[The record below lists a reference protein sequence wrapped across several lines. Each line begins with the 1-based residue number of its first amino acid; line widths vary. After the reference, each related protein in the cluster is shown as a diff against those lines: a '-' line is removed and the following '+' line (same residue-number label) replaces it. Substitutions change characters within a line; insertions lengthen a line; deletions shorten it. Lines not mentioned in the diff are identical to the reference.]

1 MRRSTVIDGGDA
13 MTSAMVGV
21 DSGRSGADLQAG
33 APVPFPERVS
43 AFPSSGKG
51 TGAAACTNFE
61 ALNRRT
67 RRRLN
72 RS

>member
-1 MRRSTVIDGGDA
+1 VRRASGIDGGDTA
-13 MTSAMVGV
+13 VAVMIGV
-21 DSGRSGADLQAG
+21 DSGRSGADSQAVD
-33 APVPFPERVS
+33 PVPFPERVS

-51 TGAAACTNFE
+51 TGSTACNTFD

-67 RRRLN
+67 HRRFN